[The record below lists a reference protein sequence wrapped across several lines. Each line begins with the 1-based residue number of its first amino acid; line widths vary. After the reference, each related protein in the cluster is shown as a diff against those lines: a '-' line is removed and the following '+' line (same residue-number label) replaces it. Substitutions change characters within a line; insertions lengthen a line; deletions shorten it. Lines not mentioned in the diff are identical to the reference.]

1 MCKIKFLLKWRGKG
15 KTARPLI
22 VDLVRYGI
30 AVMQRR
36 DGEGGGAAR
45 HFHETERIVRIW
57 TEWESETASQ
67 KPRYNTQRT
76 IRLSLAREK

>member
-1 MCKIKFLLKWRGKG
+1 MPNKVFVEMEREG

-36 DGEGGGAAR
+36 DGGGGGAAR

-76 IRLSLAREK
+76 IRPILAREK

>member
-1 MCKIKFLLKWRGKG
+1 MQNKIFVAMEREG

-36 DGEGGGAAR
+36 DGDGGGAAR